1 METRKTNKHWAA
13 VISMVFGTALV
24 FSLVLIM
31 NRYMGKIE
39 KTSASEV
46 TQISM
51 VKQIKPEPKKEVK
64 KVKPKKPR
72 VRPQAPAPFQGL
84 STSLSG
90 IDLGLFGF
98 DDGGIND
105 LDNALLGE
113 TGNVV
118 MTEDLVDEPPKPVS
132 TGSFRYPPSAK
143 KQGIRGYVVL
153 SVLVDIDGSVDQLQV
168 LESNPSGIFDNA
180 ALQGVRAWH
189 FEPAKYQGEVVKVWA
204 KQKIRFDL
212 S

>member
-84 STSLSG
+84 NTSLSG

-118 MTEDLVDEPPKPVS
+118 MTEDLVDD
-132 TGSFRYPPSAK
+132 R
-143 KQGIRGYVVL
+143 Q
-153 SVLVDIDGSVDQLQV
+153 
-168 LESNPSGIFDNA
+168 N
-180 ALQGVRAWH
+180 
-189 FEPAKYQGEVVKVWA
+189 
-204 KQKIRFDL
+204 RFNRFF
-212 S
+212 

>member
-1 METRKTNKHWAA
+1 METRKTNKHWVAA
-13 VISMVFGTALV
+13 ISMMFGTALV

-39 KTSASEV
+39 KTTASEV

-64 KVKPKKPR
+64 KVKPRKPR

-98 DDGGIND
+98 GDGGIND
-105 LDNALLGE
+105 LDDALLGE
-113 TGNVV
+113 TGNAV
-118 MTEDLVDEPPKPVS
+118 MTEDLVDVPPKPVA

-143 KQGIRGYVVL
+143 KQGVKGYVVL

-168 LESNPSGIFDNA
+168 LESHPSGIFDNA

-189 FEPAKYQGEVVKVWA
+189 FEPAQYQGEAVKVWA

>member
-13 VISMVFGTALV
+13 VISMVLGTALI

-51 VKQIKPEPKKEVK
+51 VKEIKPEPKKEVK
-64 KVKPKKPR
+64 KVKPKKSR

-84 STSLSG
+84 NTSLSG

-98 DDGGIND
+98 DDGDIND
-105 LDNALLGE
+105 LDDALLGE

-118 MTEDLVDEPPKPVS
+118 MTEDLVDVPPKPVS

-143 KQGIRGYVVL
+143 KQGIKGYVVL
-153 SVLVDIDGSVDQLQV
+153 SVLVDIDGSVDQLQI
-168 LESNPSGIFDNA
+168 LESKPSGIFDNA

-189 FEPAKYQGEVVKVWA
+189 FEPAKYQGETVKVWA

>member
-113 TGNVV
+113 TGNAV
-118 MTEDLVDEPPKPVS
+118 MTEDLVDEPPKQVS

-168 LESNPSGIFDNA
+168 LESNPSGVFDNA

>member
-105 LDNALLGE
+105 LDNTLLGD

-132 TGSFRYPPSAK
+132 TGAFRYPPSAK

-168 LESNPSGIFDNA
+168 LESHPSGIFDNA

-189 FEPAKYQGEVVKVWA
+189 FEPAKYQGETVKVWA

>member
-1 METRKTNKHWAA
+1 METRKTNKYSAA
-13 VISMVFGTALV
+13 VFSMVFGTALV

-39 KTSASEV
+39 KTTASEV

-64 KVKPKKPR
+64 KVKPKKPK

-84 STSLSG
+84 NTSLSG

-105 LDNALLGE
+105 LDNTLLGD

-132 TGSFRYPPSAK
+132 TGAFRYPPSAK

-168 LESNPSGIFDNA
+168 LESHPSGIFDNA

-189 FEPAKYQGEVVKVWA
+189 FEPAKYQGETVKVWA

>member
-1 METRKTNKHWAA
+1 MSKHWAA
-13 VISMVFGTALV
+13 VISMLLGTTLI
-24 FSLVLIM
+24 FSLVLTM
-31 NRYMGKIE
+31 NRYMGKFE
-39 KTSASEV
+39 KKPTSET

-51 VKQIKPEPKKEVK
+51 VKQIKPEPKKEIK
-64 KVKPKKPR
+64 KPKPR
-72 VRPQAPAPFQGL
+72 KINPRPQAPAPFQGL

-98 DDGGIND
+98 DDGSIND
-105 LDNALLGE
+105 LDDALLGE

-118 MTEDLVDEPPKPVS
+118 MTEDLVDIPPKPVS
-132 TGSFRYPPSAK
+132 TGSFKYPPSAK
-143 KQGIRGYVVL
+143 KQGIMGYVVL

-168 LESNPSGIFDNA
+168 LESNPSGIFDSA

-189 FEPAKYQGEVVKVWA
+189 FEPAKYQGEAVKVWA

>member
-1 METRKTNKHWAA
+1 METRTTNKHWAA
-13 VISMVFGTALV
+13 AVSMVFGTALI

-46 TQISM
+46 TEISM
-51 VKQIKPEPKKEVK
+51 VKQIKPEPKKEIK
-64 KVKPKKPR
+64 KVEPKKPR

-105 LDNALLGE
+105 LDDALLGE

-118 MTEDLVDEPPKPVS
+118 MTEDLVDVPPKPVS

-143 KQGIRGYVVL
+143 KQGIKGYVVL
-153 SVLVDIDGSVDQLQV
+153 SVLVNIDGSVEQLQV
-168 LESNPSGIFDNA
+168 LESHPSGIFDSA

-189 FEPAKYQGEVVKVWA
+189 FEPGKYQGENVKVWA